1 MTRNLTRPFLTASW
15 QDLLLL
21 NWRVD
26 PRLLQHYLPEGTEL
40 DSFYGEH
47 FVSLVGFRF
56 LNMAVKGVPAVGF
69 RDFPEVNL
77 RFYVC
82 RNTGGDGRR
91 GVEFIREMTPHR
103 LVEWVAQRFYNEPYR
118 TLPMRYQIEEQCVS
132 YEWKLDGRWQGMSTQ
147 PSGEWNEPPSNSND
161 TFFIEHYWG
170 YSRQRDGGTLEYEV
184 THPKWRVR
192 LAKLIR
198 FDPCLAKLYGSEWEE
213 VLSVEPESV
222 VLAEGSEV
230 AVFPGRRI

>member
-1 MTRNLTRPFLTASW
+1 M
-15 QDLLLL
+15 
-21 NWRVD
+21 
-26 PRLLQHYLPEGTEL
+26 
-40 DSFYGEH
+40 DSFCGEH

-82 RNTGGDGRR
+82 RNTGGDVRR
-91 GVEFIREMTPHR
+91 GVVFIREMTPHR

-118 TLPMRYQIEEQCVS
+118 TLPMRYQIEEQYVS

-170 YSRQRDGGTLEYEV
+170 YSRQHDGGTLEYEV
-184 THPKWRVR
+184 THPKWQTRPAE
-192 LAKLIR
+192 LNR
-198 FDPCLAKLYGSEWEE
+198 FDLDLELLCGAPWAGLRSVTMCWEKIPPPTAWRRWRQSCRRCSRPACGS
-213 VLSVEPESV
+213 L
-222 VLAEGSEV
+222 V
-230 AVFPGRRI
+230 AAVGARRIISVFFEQS